1 MIEHRNIRFT
11 QHLHFTLRILIVFF
25 IIISILLPIPM
36 IPSVHA
42 EVSLDGSLG
51 SSGTLVGPNY
61 TIGHDLGRLQG
72 ANLFHSFGR
81 FNVMTGESATFTG
94 PNAIANVIGRITGGT
109 VSSIDG
115 LLRSTIQDANL
126 FLINP
131 SGIMFGPNATLDL
144 NGSFHVST
152 ADYLRLADGGIFY
165 ADPIRSSVLTVA
177 SPSAFGFL
185 GDNPAGISIQESTL
199 ILPEGETFSLG
210 GGDLRIVGG
219 SISARGGGI
228 KIASVSSSGEVTT
241 DMDIDSFERLGNIDI
256 IEGADIV
263 TSGDGDAGDITLIAA
278 SVNIDESRI
287 DSQTYGDGDA
297 GDINLFAASVNID
310 GGMILSDTY
319 GDGDAGNISLDVG
332 NLIVK
337 NGGHISSTTHP
348 LYYGHLN
355 RGNGGD
361 VTVTASDSVFIS
373 SPSNNPIFGAGID
386 TTTFSRGNG
395 GTIAISAPTL
405 IIDNGRIR
413 ARVVSSSGR
422 GGDIY
427 LDVGSLT
434 LMNGGQINTSN
445 SAPVNASGPPYTESQ
460 GGNIYIN
467 AEESVSISG
476 DRSTP
481 YWTFVSEISSENW
494 SLGKPGS
501 VSISTPILTMDDRGL
516 INAAAE
522 WDGHAGSIAVAA
534 ENVTLTGG
542 AQIITTSSDNGNGG
556 NLQVIASDVITL
568 SGTNKDGV
576 YASGF
581 LASTYGNG
589 QGGEIDVQAGQINI
603 TDRAGIWAHSEGEAD
618 AGSINIAFQNTFILK
633 EGYIDTKAIRTDGG
647 NINIHS
653 GSTLYLV
660 DGKISAEVGGGSE
673 TTGGNIFIELDYVAL
688 NDSKIVANAN
698 EGKGGNIRIVAGTF
712 LGDPYSVVSAS
723 SALGIDGTVDIEA
736 PDVNVTGVQ
745 VPLPKVVFSA
755 ADFLLD
761 PCIAR
766 LKAGE
771 TSSFIISGRD
781 GLPIQPGQL
790 LPSPVFIREVAEK

>member
-1 MIEHRNIRFT
+1 
-11 QHLHFTLRILIVFF
+11 
-25 IIISILLPIPM
+25 
-36 IPSVHA
+36 
-42 EVSLDGSLG
+42 
-51 SSGTLVGPNY
+51 
-61 TIGHDLGRLQG
+61 
-72 ANLFHSFGR
+72 
-81 FNVMTGESATFTG
+81 
-94 PNAIANVIGRITGGT
+94 
-109 VSSIDG
+109 
-115 LLRSTIQDANL
+115 
-126 FLINP
+126 
-131 SGIMFGPNATLDL
+131 
-144 NGSFHVST
+144 
-152 ADYLRLADGGIFY
+152 
-165 ADPIRSSVLTVA
+165 
-177 SPSAFGFL
+177 
-185 GDNPAGISIQESTL
+185 
-199 ILPEGETFSLG
+199 
-210 GGDLRIVGG
+210 
-219 SISARGGGI
+219 
-228 KIASVSSSGEVTT
+228 
-241 DMDIDSFERLGNIDI
+241 
-256 IEGADIV
+256 
-263 TSGDGDAGDITLIAA
+263 
-278 SVNIDESRI
+278 
-287 DSQTYGDGDA
+287 
-297 GDINLFAASVNID
+297 
-310 GGMILSDTY
+310 
-319 GDGDAGNISLDVG
+319 
-332 NLIVK
+332 
-337 NGGHISSTTHP
+337 
-348 LYYGHLN
+348 
-355 RGNGGD
+355 
-361 VTVTASDSVFIS
+361 
-373 SPSNNPIFGAGID
+373 
-386 TTTFSRGNG
+386 
-395 GTIAISAPTL
+395 
-405 IIDNGRIR
+405 
-413 ARVVSSSGR
+413 
-422 GGDIY
+422 
-427 LDVGSLT
+427 
-434 LMNGGQINTSN
+434 
-445 SAPVNASGPPYTESQ
+445 
-460 GGNIYIN
+460 
-467 AEESVSISG
+467 VSISG